1 MNAERKVRSVLRILM
16 QETEP
21 LQMENQKNEK
31 EGERERESR
40 TRALKRSREKT
51 HSRITRHKVH
61 QHPPNSNPDR

>member
-31 EGERERESR
+31 EGERERAGHAPSR
-40 TRALKRSREKT
+40 GAERKRT
-51 HSRITRHKVH
+51 LV
-61 QHPPNSNPDR
+61 

>member
-31 EGERERESR
+31 EGERERERAGHAPSR
-40 TRALKRSREKT
+40 GAERKRT
-51 HSRITRHKVH
+51 LA
-61 QHPPNSNPDR
+61 